1 MPYTTSWDSVSVWS
15 SWISRRVGAKNMHVR
30 SREHLVGRFLYMPYR
45 TISHYHVNVRS
56 TYYYCTQS
64 MHFPILIKLWLWSD
78 LPAHP
83 FPNFSSISYFRQH
96 VRGLLRMSRKLYVK
110 LKRLASSIMSN
121 FFKKKKDESGR
132 HHWPFR
138 ALNSRSSRGSALFR
152 CEKILDFA
160 TVALSFV
167 CGKYYPIMD

>member
-1 MPYTTSWDSVSVWS
+1 MSATEATNFYFFYEWSHKFICCCPMPYTTSWDSVSVWS

-121 FFKKKKDESGR
+121 FFKKKKRWIRQASLAISCAEFSVIA
-132 HHWPFR
+132 WKC
-138 ALNSRSSRGSALFR
+138 L
-152 CEKILDFA
+152 
-160 TVALSFV
+160 V
-167 CGKYYPIMD
+167 